1 MTRMWVSFANYGDPN
16 KNLGSRQCI
25 PFSSLTN
32 IYNFDQHL
40 YLIAVESEHWPV
52 YTLDDPQNFVFE
64 QNITSHAESDLFRAE
79 GMKYINDMIV
89 ARAGT
94 NCTSLVACGSSN
106 LGGETYLD

>member
-1 MTRMWVSFANYGDPN
+1 MWVSFANYGDPN
-16 KNLGSRQCI
+16 KNLGGKSCPI
-25 PFSSLTN
+25 FPLTN
-32 IYNFDQHL
+32 THKFDQHSC
-40 YLIAVESEHWPV
+40 LITVESEHWPV

-79 GMKYINDMIV
+79 GMKYISDMIV

-106 LGGETYLD
+106 LGGEMYLD

>member
-1 MTRMWVSFANYGDPN
+1 LEVSTTAVYLLKRMYA
-16 KNLGSRQCI
+16 L
-25 PFSSLTN
+25 LTTCP
-32 IYNFDQHL
+32 IIVD
-40 YLIAVESEHWPV
+40 SEYWPV

-94 NCTSLVACGSSN
+94 ACESLVACGSTNDGS
-106 LGGETYLD
+106 ETYLDE